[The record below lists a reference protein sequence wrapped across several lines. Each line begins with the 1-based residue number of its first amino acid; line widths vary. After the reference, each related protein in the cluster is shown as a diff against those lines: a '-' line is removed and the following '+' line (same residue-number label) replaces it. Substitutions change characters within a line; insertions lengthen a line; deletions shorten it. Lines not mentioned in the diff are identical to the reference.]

1 MPMLKTAAKTYTRRM
16 YSEFEEEF
24 KKQFTLTCE
33 LLEGNGTNST
43 FFVKYM
49 QSEHGATVV
58 LNIEDST
65 IICSCKMFECIG
77 TLSIIF

>member
-1 MPMLKTAAKTYTRRM
+1 MC
-16 YSEFEEEF
+16 SEFEEEF

-58 LNIEDST
+58 LNIKDST
-65 IICSCKMFECIG
+65 ITCSCKMFECIG

>member
-1 MPMLKTAAKTYTRRM
+1 MLKTAAKTYTRRM

-43 FFVKYM
+43 FFVMYM
-49 QSEHGATVV
+49 QSERGATVV
-58 LNIEDST
+58 LNIKNST
-65 IICSCKMFECIG
+65 LYALARC
-77 TLSIIF
+77 LNA